1 MRKRT
6 NDLYLAPTC
15 RRLVW
20 AALSTAFTILIPN
33 GFLELFG
40 MNTKGIY
47 LFISLFVCYSFFITC
62 SKTTGLEREIHLV
75 FLLFASFCH
84 FLLLVRVCYHSLL

>member
-1 MRKRT
+1 MRNRA

-33 GFLELFG
+33 GFLELLG

-47 LFISLFVCYSFFITC
+47 LFFIYFIIC
-62 SKTTGLEREIHLV
+62 
-75 FLLFASFCH
+75 
-84 FLLLVRVCYHSLL
+84 LLLIFFF